1 MSNPGPALLRSLISQ
16 GQKDPAVDGLWVG
29 GSALLAPEEPF
40 LTLHL
45 VFGAPSLP
53 AVAGEGI
60 ALLRSVDGG
69 LQVVTED
76 GLDFTLRLLA
86 PGEEFSPSAFRVVK
100 RPGRGAVDGPAAPG
114 AGASSTPSL
123 TAPSADSS
131 LTDHLAAMGTDF
143 WGDLYRGLAAIG
155 QGEPFTAHG
164 YLERCRSALLA
175 LYRLAGGDLGSGWFA
190 AEAPLGAQ
198 LRQELGEWLV
208 VGLQAEAQWQ
218 NAYRLAQRFESLM
231 LPLAERL
238 KLAYPWKMRT
248 LVFDRVGKAK
258 PGAVAEE

>member
-16 GQKDPAVDGLWVG
+16 GQQDPAVEGLWVG

-45 VFGAPSLP
+45 IYAAPSLP

-60 ALLRSVDGG
+60 ALLRSIDGG

-76 GLDFTLRLLA
+76 GLDFTIRLLA
-86 PGEEFSPSAFRVVK
+86 PGEEPSPAAFRQVK
-100 RPGRGAVDGPAAPG
+100 RPAGEAPVEPSSPALAEYLATMGAA
-114 AGASSTPSL
+114 
-123 TAPSADSS
+123 
-131 LTDHLAAMGTDF
+131 F
-143 WGDLYRGLAAIG
+143 WGDLYRATAAIG
-155 QGEPFTAHG
+155 QGELFTAHG
-164 YLERCRSALLA
+164 HLERCRGALLA
-175 LYRLAGGDLGSGWFA
+175 LYRLAGGDLGTGWFE
-190 AEAPLGAQ
+190 AEARLGAQ
-198 LRQELGEWLV
+198 LQHELGEWLV
-208 VGLQAEAQWQ
+208 VGLQVEEQWR

-238 KLAYPWKMRT
+238 KLEYPWKMRT

-258 PGAVAEE
+258 PGALAEE

>member
-1 MSNPGPALLRSLISQ
+1 MSNPGPALLRALIAK
-16 GQKDPAVDGLWVG
+16 GQQDPAVDGLWVG

-45 VFGAPSLP
+45 VYGAPSLP

-60 ALLRSVDGG
+60 ALYRPVDGG
-69 LQVVTED
+69 IQVVTED
-76 GLDFTLRLLA
+76 GLDFTIRLLGR
-86 PGEEFSPSAFRVVK
+86 GEELSAAAFRVVK
-100 RPGRGAVDGPAAPG
+100 RPSGGAVGSPAAPG
-114 AGASSTPSL
+114 ADAGAAT
-123 TAPSADSS
+123 
-131 LTDHLAAMGTDF
+131 LTDHLAAMGAAF

-155 QGEPFTAHG
+155 QGEAFTAHG

-175 LYRLAGGDLGSGWFA
+175 LYRLAGGDLGTGWFA
-190 AEAPLGAQ
+190 AEARLGAQ
-198 LRQELGEWLV
+198 LQQELGEWLV
-208 VGLQAEAQWQ
+208 VGLQAEPQWR

-238 KLAYPWKMRT
+238 KLEYPWKMRT